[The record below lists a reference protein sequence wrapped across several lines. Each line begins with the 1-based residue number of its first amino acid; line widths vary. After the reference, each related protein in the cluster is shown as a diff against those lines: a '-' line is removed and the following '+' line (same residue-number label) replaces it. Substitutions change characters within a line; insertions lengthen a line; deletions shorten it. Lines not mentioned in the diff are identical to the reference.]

1 MANIEETRRRL
12 VARRDELAERVR
24 RIHRDLR
31 RRDEPVPADFAEQV
45 ADQENIDVLY
55 SLEDEGRTE
64 LARVER
70 ALDRLEA
77 GDYEFCVRCGE
88 RIAPARLEA
97 LPYAE
102 TCIGCAD

>member
-1 MANIEETRRRL
+1 MANVEDIRAQL
-12 VARRDELAERVR
+12 LARRDELAERVR

-31 RRDEPVPADFAEQV
+31 RRDQPVPADFAEQV
-45 ADQENIDVLY
+45 VDQENIDVLY

-70 ALDRLEA
+70 ALERLEQ
-77 GDYEFCVRCGE
+77 GEYEFCVRCGE
-88 RIAPARLEA
+88 RIASARLEA

-102 TCIGCAD
+102 TCIKCAD

>member
-1 MANIEETRRRL
+1 MPNIEDTRARL

-45 ADQENIDVLY
+45 VEQENIDVLY

-70 ALDRLEA
+70 ALGRLER
-77 GDYEFCVRCGE
+77 GEYECCVRCGGP
-88 RIAPARLEA
+88 IAPARLDA

-102 TCIGCAD
+102 TCIECAD